1 MNLQTFKNRIAKLGP
16 HPGPQRK
23 PTTVETR
30 QELDRFLAEIQSRP
44 AGAINRDSGGL
55 REAEQECDRVQVVL
69 ANLYSQ
75 QATP

>member
-30 QELDRFLAEIQSRP
+30 QELDRFLAKIEARP
-44 AGAINRDSGGL
+44 ARSINPDNTGL
-55 REAEQECDRVQVVL
+55 REAQQECDRVQVAL
-69 ANLYSQ
+69 ANLYNKT
-75 QATP
+75 TP